1 MLQKIRDH
9 LHGAIG
15 YTILGAIALVFVA
28 WGAYGIV
35 DVGIGQSA
43 YAAKV
48 DGEKIPLETARQA
61 WLEQQAQAARAFGGE
76 IPEDRKAQLQQSV
89 LEGLITRAM
98 VDNRVHALGY
108 RVTDAQ
114 VKDAIEQEP
123 AFQVDGKYS
132 ATIAKARLAQVGLT
146 VAAFEADH
154 ARSRRQLARE
164 QIDEGRF
171 AGAVRADDGDDL
183 ALADGDVDAAQ
194 GDNVAVADVKRGN
207 LQHG

>member
-9 LHGAIG
+9 LHGVIG
-15 YTILGAIALVFVA
+15 YSILGAISLVFVA

-61 WLEQQAQAARAFGGE
+61 WLDQQAQAARVFGGE
-76 IPEDRKAQLQQSV
+76 IPEDRRAELQQSV

-98 VDNRVHALGY
+98 IDSRVHGLGY
-108 RVTDAQ
+108 RVTDEQ

-123 AFQVDGKYS
+123 AFQVDG
-132 ATIAKARLAQVGLT
+132 
-146 VAAFEADH
+146 
-154 ARSRRQLARE
+154 
-164 QIDEGRF
+164 
-171 AGAVRADDGDDL
+171 
-183 ALADGDVDAAQ
+183 
-194 GDNVAVADVKRGN
+194 
-207 LQHG
+207 